1 MMHAALLVLLVLAIA
16 EILHPPQNVLLDS
29 DIWFHLADARI
40 LFTTHHF
47 IRVEPYS
54 FTVAGEPWIDPEW
67 LAETPFWLGYG
78 WLGLRGI
85 YLVTSFSLYASI
97 VFIYFRGYWLSRHA
111 AAAAWMAALGYLLMM
126 VNTGPRTILFG
137 YLAMSMELAIL
148 EAAERGKTRL
158 LWWLPP
164 LFLVWINLHGT
175 WVIGLGLLV
184 LYSLCALISVNK
196 GVFEQ
201 AALRGKDR
209 NRLLLILL
217 TCFVALWVNPYG
229 WRLIWY
235 PIGMMMN
242 QKLNI
247 ATVAEWQ
254 PLNLN
259 MLDSKAAVLAIALT
273 IVANCIKGRKWKV
286 YELAFILFAWYAAF
300 AHARFLFL
308 ASVIAIPMLARDAAR
323 SFFAKPNEKT
333 IPPMNALIAAGVV
346 CAVVYF
352 FPSEASMREE
362 LALAQPVRI
371 VASIQPDGRTFNVD
385 FAGDFMAFNSKPDF
399 MDTRY
404 DTFEEHGEFQDYLEI
419 VQFHEP
425 LKLLDK
431 YRIDHAL
438 LLADMP
444 LAYLLERTP
453 GWHMVMQEG
462 AGDRTYVLFARTSP
476 ANPASVP

>member
-1 MMHAALLVLLVLAIA
+1 MHAALLVLLVLAIS
-16 EILHPPQNVLLDS
+16 ETLHSPQQVLLDS

-40 LFTTHHF
+40 LFTAHHF

-54 FTVAGEPWIDPEW
+54 FSVAGERWIDPEW
-67 LAETPFWLGYG
+67 LAEAPFWLGYRG
-78 WLGLRGI
+78 LGLRGI
-85 YLVTSFSLYASI
+85 YLVTSLSLYVSI

-111 AAAAWMAALGYLLMM
+111 GAAVWTAALGYFLMM

-137 YLAMSMELAIL
+137 YLAMSVDLAIL

-158 LWWLPP
+158 LWWLPL
-164 LFLVWINLHGT
+164 LFLVWINLHGS
-175 WVIGLGLLV
+175 WMIGLGLLV

-209 NRLLLILL
+209 NRLLLVLL
-217 TCFVALWVNPYG
+217 ACFAALWVNPYG
-229 WRLIWY
+229 WRLIWN
-235 PIGMMMN
+235 PFDMMMN

-259 MLDSKAAVLAIALT
+259 MLDSKAAVLAIVLT
-273 IVANCIKGRKWKV
+273 IVANCIHARKWKV
-286 YELAFILFAWYAAF
+286 YELAFVLFAWYAAF

-308 ASVIAIPMLARDAAR
+308 ASVITIPMLARDVAR
-323 SFFAKPNEKT
+323 SFFSKPNEKT
-333 IPPMNALIAAGVV
+333 IPAMNALIAAGVV

-352 FPSEASMREE
+352 FPNEASMREE
-362 LALAQPVRI
+362 LALAQPVQI
-371 VASIQPDGRTFNVD
+371 VASIQPAWRTFNVD
-385 FAGDFMAFNSKPDF
+385 FAGDFMAFNSKSDF

-404 DTFEEHGEFQDYLEI
+404 DTFEEHGEFWDYLEI
-419 VQFHEP
+419 MQFHEP
-425 LKLLDK
+425 FKNLDK

-444 LAYLLERTP
+444 LSYLLERTP
-453 GWHMVMQEG
+453 GWHIVMQEG
-462 AGDRTYVLFARTSP
+462 TGDRTYVLFARTPAASP
-476 ANPASVP
+476 IAGP